1 MHKSKFEEWVRK
13 LGKKKNMKSLR
24 ASFLCCVRSQDDA
37 MTYQNFDLCVCV
49 CVPVC
54 LCVSVSVFV
63 CVCVCLS
70 VSLSLSLSLSVCVY
84 VCVAANQI
92 SQLEFRNEMCGDKAL
107 HTREIGTFLK
117 KKSGVV
123 VTS

>member
-70 VSLSLSLSLSVCVY
+70 VSLSLSLSLSLCVCM
-84 VCVAANQI
+84 CV
-92 SQLEFRNEMCGDKAL
+92 
-107 HTREIGTFLK
+107 
-117 KKSGVV
+117 
-123 VTS
+123 